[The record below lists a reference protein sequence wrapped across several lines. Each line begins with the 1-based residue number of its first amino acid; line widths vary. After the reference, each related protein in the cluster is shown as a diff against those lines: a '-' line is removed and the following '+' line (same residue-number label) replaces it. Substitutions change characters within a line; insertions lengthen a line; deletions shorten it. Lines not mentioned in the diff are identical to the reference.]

1 MKVNIGPYINWIGP
15 YQIADKFTWLIGKDR
30 ADKFGDWLAETWLD
44 DICQWI
50 YSKKRRMVDIHID
63 RYDLWSLDHT
73 LALII
78 LPALKTFRED
88 QLSFAY
94 VDDED
99 IPEDLVHLEAEDK
112 WNYILDEMIYAFE
125 SGIDDT
131 EEDKFLDNPD
141 GYTEYLKRTERGR
154 ILFAKY
160 YHCLWT

>member
-63 RYDLWSLDHT
+63 RYDLWSLDYT
-73 LALII
+73 LSVII
-78 LPALKTFRED
+78 LPALKAFAEKD
-88 QLSFAY
+88 HSFTY
-94 VDDED
+94 VENED
-99 IPEDLVHLEAEDK
+99 IPEDMKNAEDEEK
-112 WNYILDEMIYAFE
+112 WQWVLDEMIYAFE
-125 SGIDDT
+125 SAVDDD
-131 EEDKFLDNPD
+131 EENIFIGNPD
-141 GYTEYLKRTERGR
+141 GYSEHLLRTNNGR
-154 ILFAKY
+154 RLFAKY